1 MKPKLPVRILLLML
15 LAHNPVASQIA
26 SSKIN
31 TVNQFNFLFGDYFTV
46 DLEGRI
52 SSTCNDSLD
61 FRNFYSTIKNHWNN
75 AVGDNLDDNP
85 FLQSKHKIVRKSDI
99 VINRNGFAY
108 PRWMTTDDIS
118 DMKVAFNKPKLMATS
133 DSSKSQAFI
142 QSFGQKASTA
152 LQEST
157 KKTIIFFI
165 HGYNVPYSLAHLQ
178 SNRIVA
184 LLDSSG
190 LENNTLFFRVLW
202 DGGNRKKL
210 NIKVKEKN
218 GKVILKQL
226 TYKDVLTLRNATG
239 FNKRINYSRAC
250 GLTLREFMNSILKQA
265 GNDSLSFKIITHSL
279 GANVAASC
287 LLNNAY
293 VLPFKGK
300 KVRKMA
306 ESINYQLDSLL
317 LPKNISLLKK
327 RKANRA
333 LIPVLEKMRKVPL
346 PNAKVDVFM
355 NAPAIAGVKSFLYH
369 DTDKNYSFTVGYNRF
384 DPVLDKRFLSKN
396 ITLFSFGP
404 KKFGATTL
412 GLNYQN
418 ECRKTALLFSNSKVK
433 FTAVESGNYFEH
445 DLFYYSQGPEFV
457 KQLKT
462 LLSTK

>member
-1 MKPKLPVRILLLML
+1 MKPKLPVLVLLLLL
-15 LAHNPVASQIA
+15 LAHDRVASQIA

-61 FRNFYSTIKNHWNN
+61 FRYFYSTIKNHWNN
-75 AVGDNLDDNP
+75 EVNQNLDSIP
-85 FLQSKHKIVRKSDI
+85 FLQSANTFFQKSDI
-99 VINRNGFAY
+99 VINSIGEAYQRWKTQDFNTEMKEGFNKKRQL
-108 PRWMTTDDIS
+108 PIS
-118 DMKVAFNKPKLMATS
+118 DSIKAK
-133 DSSKSQAFI
+133 DFI
-142 QSFGQKASTA
+142 ADFGQKTNSELAKTK
-152 LQEST
+152 

-178 SNRIVA
+178 SNRIMA
-184 LLDSSG
+184 LLDSAG

-202 DGGNRKKL
+202 DGGSRKKL

-218 GKVILKQL
+218 GEVILKHL

-250 GLTLREFMNSILKQA
+250 GLTLRQFMNSILKQG

-333 LIPVLEKMRKVPL
+333 LIPVLEKMRNVPL

-355 NAPAIAGVKSFLYH
+355 NAPAIAGVTSFLYH
-369 DTDKNYSFTVGYNRF
+369 DTDKNYSFTVGFNRF

-445 DLFYYSQGPEFV
+445 DLFYYSQGPEFI

-462 LLSTK
+462 LLRTK